1 MRSFIGWKPGNG
13 AWPRRGEGRGQVVRL
28 GADWLEAR
36 LGEGGGGRRG
46 GDRWAWP
53 RSDVG
58 VVLGEGG
65 VAGEGARCGGCGRSE
80 GGGGGSHGRETRGEV
95 RGGPVDNRVLGGGP
109 GTLGGGSWGVGG
121 EQDPVSYEG
130 GDSAPWWGAVEDR
143 VRGGPEAPGGDPRVL
158 GGVLRSGGVLG
169 WKGEGG
175 QDPLLSGGEIESM
188 RGS

>member
-1 MRSFIGWKPGNG
+1 MGAGAQRAVAAAAMDGRPGARYG
-13 AWPRRGEGRGQVVRL
+13 GVPWTTECWEG
-28 GADWLEAR
+28 
-36 LGEGGGGRRG
+36 
-46 GDRWAWP
+46 
-53 RSDVG
+53 
-58 VVLGEGG
+58 VLG
-65 VAGEGARCGGCGRSE
+65 
-80 GGGGGSHGRETRGEV
+80 
-95 RGGPVDNRVLGGGP
+95 PW
-109 GTLGGGSWGVGG
+109 GGGSWGVGG